1 VVPRLFSSGKAVGF
15 ISRGFFCFSDG
26 IFDHH
31 EKEETMIQEAIQRVV
46 TGNDLSEM
54 EMEQLTGT
62 MLDGKASASQVGAL
76 LTALRVK
83 GETVEEITGAAR
95 AVRSRARRLQLGN
108 HLVSIDRDEINIELE
123 TIRTTSYQVQP
134 GTTIFN
140 VSTATLFVAAG
151 AGLNVVRHGSRLFS
165 KYFGC
170 ANVLEELGIK
180 LDIPLCDVERCLN
193 EVGIGLLFAPM
204 FESVMKHVAASRED
218 IGIRSIFNLV
228 GPLTN
233 PADASVHV
241 LGIYQ
246 PESTEKIAQVLG
258 RLGSRR
264 ALVVCGEKT
273 HDEISLCG
281 PTRIS
286 QLSDGAVHSYSVE
299 PENFGFRRVPV
310 EALQGGDV
318 SENARI
324 IQSILEGEKGPRR
337 DMVLLNAA
345 AAFVAAGL
353 DNGLQSGIQRAA
365 AVIESG
371 VARQKLE
378 QLIRFTNGCHYF
390 FRDQPIQE
398 VRRQPAGYQG
408 SNEVFSPQTRD

>member
-1 VVPRLFSSGKAVGF
+1 LRL
-15 ISRGFFCFSDG
+15 SDG
-26 IFDHH
+26 IFHHH

-54 EMEQLTGT
+54 EMEQLTGA
-62 MLDGKASASQVGAL
+62 MLDGKASASQAGAL

-123 TIRTTSYQVQP
+123 TIRATSYETQP
-134 GTTIFN
+134 RTTIFN

-151 AGLNVVRHGSRLFS
+151 AGLRVVRHGSRLFS
-165 KYFGC
+165 KYFGS

-180 LDIPLCDVERCLN
+180 LDIPFSDVERCLN

-233 PADASVHV
+233 PANASIHV
-241 LGIYQ
+241 LGVYQ
-246 PESTEKIAQVLG
+246 PESTEKIAQVLR

-286 QLSDGAVHSYSVE
+286 QLADGNIHSCSVT
-299 PENFGFRRVPV
+299 PEDFGFERVQA

-324 IQSILEGEKGPRR
+324 IRSILEGEKGPRR
-337 DMVLLNAA
+337 DIVLLNAA
-345 AAFVAAGL
+345 AAFVAAGV
-353 DNGLQSGIQRAA
+353 DNGLQSGIRRAT
-365 AVIESG
+365 VVLESG
-371 VARQKLE
+371 IARQKLE
-378 QLIRFTNGCHYF
+378 QLIGFTNSCHYF
-390 FRDQPIQE
+390 FRDQP
-398 VRRQPAGYQG
+398 VREARREQVA
-408 SNEVFSPQTRD
+408 